1 MSNIEEIH
9 NLEEQLKKNKI
20 IIETLETE
28 NRLLTESKNKK
39 NIIINENCHE
49 QNLNVFNEKPSE
61 LNISKDVSNDSKEN
75 DQKSKKP
82 SVNKFYVTE
91 QSDKEEVSGKNKF
104 TKKKFTI
111 INEENN
117 SGDENALHKKN
128 TIRKIEE
135 IKPQTNNNRITKL
148 NSGIHKKPKY
158 SVKINSSEDQVID
171 PHHSFFM
178 VDKSF
183 DLNSISSIKTKPKSV
198 IPQINRLPTIDA
210 LLTEKILKGNFDEIF
225 DDPRMEKILGKIN
238 MNSSNVTENLQNI
251 KKKKNEEKN
260 SNDIGNS
267 DSKEKEL
274 EFDNI

>member
-28 NRLLTESKNKK
+28 NRLLTESKVKK
-39 NIIINENCHE
+39 NNLINENSHE
-49 QNLNVFNEKPSE
+49 QNLTVFNEKPNE

-75 DQKSKKP
+75 DQKSKRP

-91 QSDKEEVSGKNKF
+91 QSDKEEVSGKSKF

-135 IKPQTNNNRITKL
+135 IKPQTNINRITKL

>member
-39 NIIINENCHE
+39 NIIMNENCHE

-91 QSDKEEVSGKNKF
+91 QSDKEEVSGKSKF

>member
-39 NIIINENCHE
+39 NIIMNENCHE

-91 QSDKEEVSGKNKF
+91 QSDKEEVSGKSKF

-158 SVKINSSEDQVID
+158 SIKINSSEDQLID